1 MDEFWLSYEY
11 QKGERTE
18 DEGDDDALI
27 KKMVAERY
35 KDKPQVKI
43 SEPEKKEKIPGRP
56 STENRI
62 L

>member
-43 SEPEKKEKIPGRP
+43 SEPEKKEKISGRP
-56 STENRI
+56 STE
-62 L
+62 